1 MNTNFTNLNQ
11 QERRDLAIIYNAK
24 EESFANLFFSICSI
38 TGSSDAAEFN
48 KYLRVNRFD
57 VRKAKDN
64 ESARSEQCSEL
75 YFGKSKASEL
85 LDEVWSQYGMHILM
99 IGKKACLYVDEI
111 HANKDDIKRFNLFA
125 VGIESRYKQTITQ
138 KTKGGLM
145 LSSTITTGA
154 INSTLK
160 DNYWDLPAF
169 FKKIGVNV
177 KGFIVFCMKKIGFFR
192 QHDILSRKK
201 EILAKFF
208 YVSYFPEFMK
218 LNDNDK

>member
-1 MNTNFTNLNQ
+1 MNINMNDFGQ
-11 QERRDLAIIYNAK
+11 QKRKDLAIIYNAK

-38 TGSSDAAEFN
+38 TGSSDAADFN

-64 ESARSEQCSEL
+64 ESARSEQCFEL
-75 YFGKSKASEL
+75 YFGKSKAVEF
-85 LDEVWSQYGMHILM
+85 LDEKWSQYGMHILM
-99 IGKKACLYVDEI
+99 IGKKACLYVDEMHI
-111 HANKDDIKRFNLFA
+111 NKEDIKRFNLFA
-125 VGIESRYKQTITQ
+125 VGIENRYKKIITQ

-154 INSTLK
+154 INATMK
-160 DNYWDLPAF
+160 DDYWDLPAF
-169 FKKIGVNV
+169 FKKIGVSIRD
-177 KGFIVFCMKKIGFFR
+177 FLIYCIRKIGFLR
-192 QHDILSRKK
+192 QHDIVMRKK